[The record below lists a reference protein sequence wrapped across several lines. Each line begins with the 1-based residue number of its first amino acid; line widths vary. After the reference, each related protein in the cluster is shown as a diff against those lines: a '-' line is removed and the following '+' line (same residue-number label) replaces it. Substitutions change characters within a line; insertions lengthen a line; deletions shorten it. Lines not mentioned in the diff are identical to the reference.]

1 MMQFEKLGISRDRLR
16 LEGFSPRDQ
25 LLRSYQKIDIAL
37 DTFPYPG
44 GTTTAESLWM
54 GVPVLTIRGDDFL
67 SRIGASM
74 LHEAGN
80 DDWIAIDQAHY
91 VELAIKFAKDL
102 KYLGDLREQLRPK
115 VKNSSLFN
123 GRTFAKQFQD
133 NIKAMWRTLENEV
146 NLRTSGLDD

>member
-1 MMQFEKLGISRDRLR
+1 
-16 LEGFSPRDQ
+16 
-25 LLRSYQKIDIAL
+25 
-37 DTFPYPG
+37 
-44 GTTTAESLWM
+44 M

-102 KYLGDLREQLRPK
+102 NIPK
-115 VKNSSLFN
+115 IPESSL
-123 GRTFAKQFQD
+123 T
-133 NIKAMWRTLENEV
+133 E
-146 NLRTSGLDD
+146 S